1 MLQKS
6 CSPPDMSEKGDA
18 EQRRTKKPFQAN
30 DAWHPKDDSL
40 LVSWPILSP
49 ESAGNWGI
57 GRDFLFG
64 FALDV

>member
-1 MLQKS
+1 
-6 CSPPDMSEKGDA
+6 MSEKGDA
-18 EQRRTKKPFQAN
+18 KNNDGQKNLGKAN